1 MTEEDRV
8 KWLIDDRSGEKS
20 DRAADLERKIMML
33 IEKKQHQI
41 RRIRVAVAVAWG
53 TVAALLVGGG
63 VMESVPE
70 LQRRILDAVVPGIS
84 GMDIAGHDVVTSS
97 LAVLAGPMLTIAL
110 FLTVSWYV
118 RSVSLRFD
126 TVQQA
131 LAAIQERLGQI
142 PCNENP
148 QAR

>member
-1 MTEEDRV
+1 MTDEDRV
-8 KWLIDDRSGEKS
+8 KWLMDDHSGENG
-20 DRAADLERKIMML
+20 DRAADLERRIMML
-33 IEKKQHQI
+33 IEKKRRQI

-63 VMESVPE
+63 VMESV
-70 LQRRILDAVVPGIS
+70 V
-84 GMDIAGHDVVTSS
+84 GHSVVTSS
-97 LAVLAGPMLTIAL
+97 LAVVAPAMLTIAL

-131 LAAIQERLGQI
+131 LAAIQERLGQV
-142 PCNENP
+142 PSDEDP